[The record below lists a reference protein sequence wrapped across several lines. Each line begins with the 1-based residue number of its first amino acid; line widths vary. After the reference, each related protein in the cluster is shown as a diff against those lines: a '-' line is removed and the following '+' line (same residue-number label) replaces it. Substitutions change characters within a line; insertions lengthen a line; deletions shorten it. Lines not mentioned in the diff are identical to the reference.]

1 MTPVYQ
7 VICYHKYLQTY
18 ALTYERKKPNRID
31 RAHALYRLIVVP
43 CDCIFAHSEKFDR
56 FGRDH
61 TRMTVCTIP
70 TACCMFSQHIAI
82 PNFCL
87 PCLRSLSLL
96 QEPRHFSPDEGG
108 NSFESLFI
116 SLDMRRRA
124 LDRQFAR
131 TKICGMYVC
140 KMYINIQWHE
150 ANIMMTRK
158 FKHSY
163 KRTRP

>member
-1 MTPVYQ
+1 MYEALSYSCMRLKLLVYDSRVSSHMFVFLRTPRN
-7 VICYHKYLQTY
+7 
-18 ALTYERKKPNRID
+18 LTD
-31 RAHALYRLIVVP
+31 
-43 CDCIFAHSEKFDR
+43 

-82 PNFCL
+82 PNSCL

-108 NSFESLFI
+108 KSFESLFI

-124 LDRQFAR
+124 LDRQFVR

-140 KMYINIQWHE
+140 KMYINIQ
-150 ANIMMTRK
+150 
-158 FKHSY
+158 
-163 KRTRP
+163 